1 MSAYNDKISDLE
13 KIKIVSD
20 FVTNAPP
27 GEFNEVFNDV
37 RVLLGDDGVLKS
49 GCAAAFAKYNK
60 DSFIPVDVP
69 NENTQTII
77 SAHNEISGNVYYDPR
92 SGKEFQFDHLRKQAS
107 QPQPRPP
114 GQNESTRVEFQSKID
129 KYTNTF
135 YKDGVCATYA
145 SNGDIVMVIEDHKYN
160 PRNFWNGR
168 WTSEWT
174 IPANGGE
181 LKGTMKV
188 VVHYYEAG
196 NVQVHGSKEHKET
209 ISGSGAGLAEKVAA
223 AIKKAESEYQLGI
236 NENYNDLVS
245 TTFKALRRALPL
257 TRHKLDWNKI
267 HFGSVAASLKGN

>member
-1 MSAYNDKISDLE
+1 MSAYDDQISSQE

-37 RVLLGDDGVLKS
+37 RVLLADDKLLKS

-60 DSFIPVDVP
+60 DSFTPVEVP
-69 NENTQTII
+69 EADTKTLI
-77 SAHNEISGNVYYDPR
+77 SVHNEISGNVYYDPR

-107 QPQPRPP
+107 APQPRPTGP
-114 GQNESTRVEFQSKID
+114 NESTRLEFQSKLD
-129 KYTNTF
+129 AYCRS
-135 YKDGVCATYA
+135 YYRDGVCATYDT
-145 SNGDIVMVIEDHKYN
+145 NGNIVLVIEDHKYS

-181 LKGTMKV
+181 LKGIMKV

-196 NVQVHGSKEHKET
+196 NVQVHGNKEHKVN
-209 ISGSGAGLAEKVAA
+209 ISGSGATLAASVLAVIEKVEA
-223 AIKKAESEYQLGI
+223 EYQQGI
-236 NENYNDLVS
+236 NENYQQLVS

-257 TRHKLDWNKI
+257 TRHKLDWSKI
-267 HFGSVAASLKGN
+267 HFGVVAGELKGK

>member
-1 MSAYNDKISDLE
+1 MSGYDEQISDQE

-37 RVLLGDDGVLKS
+37 RVLLGNDQLLKS
-49 GCAAAFAKYNK
+49 GCASAFAKYNK
-60 DSFIPVDVP
+60 DSFTPVEVEGAKTLITP
-69 NENTQTII
+69 
-77 SAHNEISGNVYYDPR
+77 HNEISGNVYYDPR
-92 SGKEFQFDHLRKQAS
+92 SQKEFTFDHLRKEASNPQAKS
-107 QPQPRPP
+107 A
-114 GQNESTRVEFQSKID
+114 GGDESTRAEFQSKLD
-129 KYTNTF
+129 AYCASF
-135 YKDGVCATYA
+135 YKDGVCAA
-145 SNGDIVMVIEDHKYN
+145 FAQNGNITLVIEDHKYS

-196 NVQVHGSKEHKET
+196 NVQVHGSKEHKVNV
-209 ISGSGAGLAEKVAA
+209 SGSGASLASAVMA
-223 AIKKAESEYQLGI
+223 AIEKAEAEYQAGV
-236 NENYNDLVS
+236 NENYGQLNT

-267 HFGSVAASLKGN
+267 QFGGVRAELGGK

>member
-1 MSAYNDKISDLE
+1 MSAYDDQISSQE

-37 RVLLGDDGVLKS
+37 RVLLGDDNLLKS

-60 DSFIPVDVP
+60 DSFTPVDVP
-69 NENTQTII
+69 DQGSKTLI
-77 SAHNEISGNVYYDPR
+77 SSHNEVSGNVYYDPR
-92 SGKEFQFDHLRKQAS
+92 SGNEFQFDHLRKQAS
-107 QPQPRPP
+107 APQPREA
-114 GQNESTRVEFQSKID
+114 GSNESTRVEFQTKLDAYCKS
-129 KYTNTF
+129 F
-135 YKDGVCATYA
+135 YKDGVCAAYS
-145 SNGDIVMVIEDHKYN
+145 SNGNIVLVIEDHKYS

-168 WTSEWT
+168 WTSEWI

-181 LKGTMKV
+181 VKGTMKV

-196 NVQVHGSKEHKET
+196 NVQVHGTKEHKFNA
-209 ISGSGAGLAEKVAA
+209 SGTGASLADSVLKSIEKVEA
-223 AIKKAESEYQLGI
+223 EYQQGI
-236 NENYNDLVS
+236 NENYQQLNS

-267 HFGSVAASLKGN
+267 NFGCVTSELAGK

>member
-1 MSAYNDKISDLE
+1 MSAYDEQISDQE
-13 KIKIVSD
+13 KVKIVSD

-37 RVLLGDDGVLKS
+37 RVLLGNDSLLKS
-49 GCAAAFAKYNK
+49 GCANAFARYNK
-60 DSFIPVDVP
+60 DSFIPVEVP
-69 NENTQTII
+69 GEGTKTLITQ
-77 SAHNEISGNVYYDPR
+77 HNEISGNVYFDPR
-92 SGKEFQFDHLRKQAS
+92 SKKEFQFDHLRKEAS
-107 QPQPRPP
+107 QPQVKSA
-114 GQNESTRVEFQSKID
+114 GANESTRAEFQSKLD
-129 KYTNTF
+129 AYCGSF
-135 YKDGVCATYA
+135 YKDGVCSTYV
-145 SNGDIVMVIEDHKYN
+145 SNGNIVMVIEDHKYS

-196 NVQVHGSKEHKET
+196 NVQVHGSKEHKEKV
-209 ISGSGAGLAEKVAA
+209 SGSGASLAAAALKIIEKVEA
-223 AIKKAESEYQLGI
+223 EYQYGI
-236 NENYNDLVS
+236 NENYQQLNS

-267 HFGSVAASLKGN
+267 HFGSVASQLGGK